1 MLLRLTSLLLLII
14 GAAMWI
20 IGEGPEQDRVALAQA
35 RVEAQREE
43 AGFVTRTDSDVLAI
57 AAPAPSEPKPEPAV
71 VSQPVT
77 VAVETP
83 VPSVTKAA
91 FVSDDV
97 AEQVAEAVQAEVEE
111 IQTELQEKIVLYV
124 TGSSVNVRAGPST
137 QNAVLGRVRRGDEV
151 ELVDYEDNGW
161 AKIRVAD
168 LANEVFISGD
178 YLSDT
183 R

>member
-1 MLLRLTSLLLLII
+1 
-14 GAAMWI
+14 
-20 IGEGPEQDRVALAQA
+20 
-35 RVEAQREE
+35 
-43 AGFVTRTDSDVLAI
+43 
-57 AAPAPSEPKPEPAV
+57 
-71 VSQPVT
+71 
-77 VAVETP
+77 
-83 VPSVTKAA
+83 TKAA